1 MDPMKSNQLKDQ
13 IREVILTDFAGI
25 MKTPGSTIGKFIL
38 IAAGI
43 EFLGAC
49 LDRQH
54 LNATARSEKRFNSAI
69 VKLFPKKYHHF
80 VKKESVPNLYFDFRC
95 PIVHQFKPG
104 KSVVLYSD
112 NKAEN
117 GGFRH
122 LTYNVE
128 GSLILVAE
136 EFYRDLASAG
146 LEFIRRID
154 SKEF

>member
-1 MDPMKSNQLKDQ
+1 MDSAKSFQLKNQ

-38 IAAGI
+38 IAVGI

-54 LNATARSEKRFNSAI
+54 IKATARSEKRFNLAI

-95 PIVHQFKPG
+95 PIIHQFKPG
-104 KSVVLYSD
+104 KSVFLCSRED
-112 NKAEN
+112 ADTI
-117 GGFRH
+117 GQSH
-122 LTYNVE
+122 LSYHPE

-136 EFYRDLASAG
+136 EFYDDLASAG
-146 LEFIRRID
+146 SKLINRIKD
-154 SKEF
+154 K

>member
-1 MDPMKSNQLKDQ
+1 MDSTKSIRIKDQ

-38 IAAGI
+38 IAVGI

-54 LNATARSEKRFNSAI
+54 IKATARSEKRFNSAI

-95 PIVHQFKPG
+95 PIIHHFKHGQSLFLCSAEDALDG
-104 KSVVLYSD
+104 KE
-112 NKAEN
+112 K
-117 GGFRH
+117 H
-122 LTYNVE
+122 LSYHPD
-128 GSLILVAE
+128 GSLILVVE
-136 EFYRDLASAG
+136 EFYRDLVSAG
-146 LEFIRRID
+146 LELID
-154 SKEF
+154 AP

>member
-13 IREVILTDFAGI
+13 IREVILTDFDRI

-38 IAAGI
+38 IAVGI

-54 LNATARSEKRFNSAI
+54 IKATARSEIRFNSAI

-104 KSVVLYSD
+104 KSVVLCSRED
-112 NKAEN
+112 ADTN
-117 GGFRH
+117 GHRH
-122 LTYNVE
+122 LTYHPE

-146 LEFIRRID
+146 LELID
-154 SKEF
+154 TV